1 MRMKKSGIFIIMLF
15 ATVAYSQVIEEL
27 KFTEQN
33 HDFGLIK
40 EVDGP
45 AEVQFNFTNVT
56 QVPITITNV
65 RASCGCTTPGWT
77 REPVLPGES
86 GFVKAVY
93 NPRNR
98 PGPFHKTLTV
108 TTNGKV
114 STVILRIQGKVEPKP
129 RTIEDD
135 FPTVIGGLRVKYR
148 AFNVGKVYDN
158 EPAVKDF
165 VVYNQSE
172 KAISFSPEV
181 KGPKYITVTFEPQ
194 TIEPQQKGKIIITYD
209 GQQRND
215 LGFMSDNIVITTDE
229 EGDDAKKS
237 FSVYADI
244 NEYFAPLTPEQAAVA
259 PKLMIDTK
267 VYDFGKIEQGTSVS
281 TSFTLINN
289 GKSDLSIRK
298 THASCGCTIAS
309 LEKDTIAPGEE
320 LKLSITFNSAGRRG
334 NQQKSITIYSN
345 DPVAPVQRVT
355 IKAIVQLPDNN

>member
-1 MRMKKSGIFIIMLF
+1 MKKAGIIIIMF
-15 ATVAYSQVIEEL
+15 VSTITFSQVIEEL

-33 HDFGLIK
+33 HDYGLIK

-45 AEVQFNFTNVT
+45 AEYQFEFTNTT

-86 GFVKAVY
+86 GFIKAVY

-108 TTNGKV
+108 TTNGKEG
-114 STVILRIQGKVEPKP
+114 TIILRIQGKVEPKP

-148 AFNVGKVYDN
+148 TFNVGKVYDN
-158 EPAVKDF
+158 KPATKEF
-165 VVYNQSE
+165 TVYNQSAA
-172 KAISFSPEV
+172 AITFTPEIISPE
-181 KGPKYITVTFEPQ
+181 YITIDFNPQ
-194 TIEPQQKGKIIITYD
+194 TIEPKQRGKIIITYD

-215 LGFMSDNIVITTDE
+215 LGFMSDNVVFNTDE
-229 EGDDAKKS
+229 EGADARKT

-244 NEYFAPLTPEQAAVA
+244 NEYFAPLTPEQAAAA
-259 PKLMIDTK
+259 PQLLIEEK
-267 VYDFGKIEQGTSVS
+267 VHDFGKVEQGASVS
-281 TSFTLINN
+281 ANFILKNN
-289 GKSDLSIRK
+289 GKSDLNIRK
-298 THASCGCTIAS
+298 THASCGCTLAS
-309 LEKDTIAPGEE
+309 LEKNVIAPGEE
-320 LKLSITFNSAGRRG
+320 LKLGVTFNSSGRRG

-345 DPVAPVQRVT
+345 DPATPVQRVT
-355 IKAIVQLPDNN
+355 IKAIVQLSN

>member
-1 MRMKKSGIFIIMLF
+1 MKKAAIFVIMLVS
-15 ATVAYSQVIEEL
+15 TVTFGQVIEEL
-27 KFTEQN
+27 KFTEPN

-45 AEVQFNFTNVT
+45 AEYQFEFTNTT

-77 REPVLPGES
+77 REPVLPGEN
-86 GFVKAVY
+86 GFIKAVY

-108 TTNGKV
+108 TTNGKE
-114 STVILRIQGKVEPKP
+114 STIILRIQGKVEPKP

-158 EPAVKDF
+158 KPAVKEF
-165 VVYNQSE
+165 TVYNQSDA
-172 KAISFSPEV
+172 AITFTPEV
-181 KGPKYITVTFEPQ
+181 TSPKYITIAFNPQ
-194 TIEPQQKGKIIITYD
+194 TVEPKQKGKIIITYD

-215 LGFMSDNIVITTDE
+215 LGFMSDNIVFNTDE
-229 EGDDAKKS
+229 AGADARKT

-259 PKLMIDTK
+259 PQLLIEEK
-267 VYDFGKIEQGTSVS
+267 VHDFGKIEQGASVS
-281 TSFTLINN
+281 ASFTLKNN
-289 GKSDLSIRK
+289 GKSDLNIRK
-298 THASCGCTIAS
+298 THASCGCTLAS
-309 LEKDTIAPGEE
+309 FEKDVIAPGEE
-320 LKLSITFNSAGRRG
+320 LKLGVTFNSAGRRG

-345 DPVAPVQRVT
+345 DPAAPVQRVT
-355 IKAIVQLPDNN
+355 IKAIVQLSN